1 MGAKRAE
8 YDPNGDPT
16 LSKYHSGG
24 AYEQMIIDFGESIWE
39 DMMPDGLTK
48 GVEYESN
55 PPIFG
60 DDGYDAYYEKFY
72 RPMLDY
78 LATTTINNNTQGIQ
92 RESQNKERFKEL
104 YPKLSNNDNA
114 TDYDKRYKGF
124 EKDDDDNVVKDSQ
137 YKKRQEKFTTDKKT
151 TSGFSKED
159 QEKIANAQTG
169 TIIELSSGLKIRKT

>member
-1 MGAKRAE
+1 
-8 YDPNGDPT
+8 
-16 LSKYHSGG
+16 
-24 AYEQMIIDFGESIWE
+24 MITDFGESIWE

-48 GVEYESN
+48 GIEYESN

-60 DDGYDAYYEKFY
+60 DDGYDEYYNKY
-72 RPMLDY
+72 YKPMLDY

-104 YPKLSNNDNA
+104 YPTLSNNIDA

-124 EKDDDDNVVKDSQ
+124 EKDTNDKVVKDSQ

-151 TSGFSKED
+151 QSGFSAAD
-159 QEKIANAQTG
+159 QAKIESAQPG
-169 TIIELSSGLKIRKT
+169 DIVELTSGLKITFQKDLK